1 MFSAG
6 ARKTAPEAGA
16 LLRILELGIYSRVFY
31 RRAMRPLRTLIIY
44 IAVVFIGG
52 ALLAPWLYFLA
63 QHFAGH
69 FPKIANSPFHRYV
82 NRALLGLALIGL
94 WPLLKNLGATSPR
107 DFGLVN
113 PFGQLKKLGGGF
125 LLGFFSLAIVA
136 AIALASGART
146 FEQNL
151 THAKLGEKILAAA
164 GAAIVVSVLEEILFR
179 GGLFGSLKKVFHWIF
194 ALVISSA
201 IYAIVHFMESASEP
215 SVVTWRSGLDTLALM
230 LRNFTNWHAV
240 FPGFFNLALA
250 GAILA
255 LAYQRTGNLYFSI
268 GLHAGWIFW
277 LKSYG
282 FLTVSNKAAN
292 AWIWGGGRLAIV
304 NGWLALPVL
313 VAALLVFMRIRFGKT
328 SNAQHPTFNIQ

>member
-1 MFSAG
+1 
-6 ARKTAPEAGA
+6 
-16 LLRILELGIYSRVFY
+16 
-31 RRAMRPLRTLIIY
+31 MRPLRTLVIY

-63 QHFAGH
+63 QHFAGQ

-107 DFGLVN
+107 DFGLVS
-113 PFGQLKKLGGGF
+113 PLGQMKKLGGGF

-136 AIALASGART
+136 GIALASGART

-151 THAKLGEKILAAA
+151 TAAKLAEKLFAAA
-164 GAAIVVSVLEEILFR
+164 GSAIVVAVLEEILFR

-194 ALVISSA
+194 ALIVSSA
-201 IYAIVHFMESASEP
+201 IYAIVHFMESAREP
-215 SVVTWRSGLDTLALM
+215 SVVTWHSGFGTLALM
-230 LRNFTNWHAV
+230 LRNFTNWQAV
-240 FPGFFNLALA
+240 FPGFFNLTLA

-282 FLTVSNKAAN
+282 FLTLQTKGVNP
-292 AWIWGGGRLAIV
+292 WIWGGGRLAIV

-313 VAALLVFMRIRFGKT
+313 AAAMLICQRGMKPKTPRFELHT
-328 SNAQHPTFNIQ
+328 SNFQ